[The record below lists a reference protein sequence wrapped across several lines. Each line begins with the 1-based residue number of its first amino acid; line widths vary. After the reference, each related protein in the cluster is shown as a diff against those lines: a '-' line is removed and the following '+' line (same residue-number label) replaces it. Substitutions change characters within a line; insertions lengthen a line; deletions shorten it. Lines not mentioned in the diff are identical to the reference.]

1 MTAWEKEV
9 YRLDLNRA
17 LIRYDIDV
25 IILTCYSRVFL
36 NKLQITLLALE
47 HNIGVYRQIK
57 PLYIKEVSHLLIPV
71 DDTLF
76 R

>member
-1 MTAWEKEV
+1 MKRWEKEV
-9 YRLDLNRA
+9 EKLDLHRA

-36 NKLQITLLALE
+36 AKLQITLLALE

-57 PLYIKEVSHLLIPV
+57 PQYLKEVSHLLLPV
-71 DDTLF
+71 DNALF
-76 R
+76 